1 MWRADFMLTALP
13 YPLILLIMQHTEKSM
28 VHIGQV
34 ISVLGSTSEARTV
47 ARWMAASEVV
57 PNSAAGRDGV
67 GRADLSRRDV
77 AMIVLG
83 MAAPVARRAPEYAS
97 ELAQLVGDGDG
108 RTLVDVLADALSD
121 HEQLKVSNVWLP
133 SYEGGSRHDV
143 TLRVHTDE
151 GFREQRF
158 IDTRS
163 PAELGQVLIGKTE
176 DTEVYIDAVRAP
188 LLARYQY
195 VQGRLLVRLAM
206 LFVEREGATMPV
218 AVEKDA
224 AA

>member
-1 MWRADFMLTALP
+1 
-13 YPLILLIMQHTEKSM
+13 M

-34 ISVLGSTSEARTV
+34 ISVLGGTSEARTV
-47 ARWMAASEVV
+47 ARWMAASGVV
-57 PNSAAGRDGV
+57 PNSTPGRGGA
-67 GRADLSRRDV
+67 GRADLSRRDI

-121 HEQLKVSNVWLP
+121 HERLKVHKVSLP

-143 TLRVHTDE
+143 TLRVRTDE

-163 PAELGQVLIGKTE
+163 PAELGQVLINKTE
-176 DTEVYIDAVRAP
+176 DFEVYIDAMPPP
-188 LLARYQY
+188 LLARYQR
-195 VQGRLLVRLAM
+195 VHGRLLIRLAT
-206 LFVEREGATMPV
+206 LFAEREGATMPV
-218 AVEKDA
+218 AVEENA

>member
-1 MWRADFMLTALP
+1 
-13 YPLILLIMQHTEKSM
+13 MQHLKKSI

-34 ISVLGSTSEARTV
+34 VSVLGGTSEARTV
-47 ARWMAASEVV
+47 ARWMAASGVV
-57 PNSAAGRDGV
+57 PNSTPGRAGA
-67 GRADLSRRDV
+67 GRADLSRRNV
-77 AMIVLG
+77 AMMVLG

-121 HEQLKVSNVWLP
+121 HERLKVSKVWLP

-163 PAELGQVLIGKTE
+163 PAELGQVLIDKTE
-176 DTEVYIDAVRAP
+176 DSELYIDPVGPP

-195 VQGRLLVRLAM
+195 VQGRLLIRLAR

-218 AVEKDA
+218 AVEEETA
-224 AA
+224 A